1 MTNQVN
7 IKPFI
12 HCVNIYFLFLTLN
25 KTVDQGY
32 MPSRTDNIIHSV
44 TNNIFLV
51 PDTMSVENM

>member
-44 TNNIFLV
+44 TNNIFFG
-51 PDTMSVENM
+51 T